1 MDHPEAIAMK
11 AAERYVLGDLSVSE
25 VEEFER
31 HFFDC
36 PQCSEELRLLSVLQ
50 ENARAVFIEQSPG
63 PRPEP
68 VVQPVPA
75 PAPAPIPVVEK
86 ESWWKAWTRPL
97 VLAPAL
103 AAIAVAVLIGYQTGS
118 QKSGEPQA
126 ISSFPI
132 YAASRGEETVVAPA
146 ANAQFY
152 SLYMDRTW
160 DRDFPS
166 YTAALRAEG
175 SDAVRFSMPVAGVA
189 PGQSIQ
195 VLLPIH
201 TLEAGRYV
209 LTISGNDG
217 TALARYPFT
226 LRFH

>member
-1 MDHPEAIAMK
+1 MDHPEAMQLR

-63 PRPEP
+63 PRTEP
-68 VVQPVPA
+68 VVVVQPAVA
-75 PAPAPIPVVEK
+75 PAKQP
-86 ESWWKAWTRPL
+86 WWKLWQQPW
-97 VLAPAL
+97 VLAPAF
-103 AAIAVAVLIGYQTGS
+103 AAIVLAILVGYQTGLRRS
-118 QKSGEPQA
+118 SEGPQS
-126 ISSFPI
+126 ISSYPL
-132 YAASRGEETVVAPA
+132 YAASRGEETVIAPP

-152 SLYMDRTW
+152 SFYMDRTW
-160 DRDFPS
+160 DRDYAS
-166 YTAALRAEG
+166 YSAALKPEG
-175 SDAVRFSMPVAGVA
+175 GGAVQYSIQMAATA
-189 PGQSIQ
+189 PGQSMQ
-195 VLLPIH
+195 VLLPAH
-201 TLEAGRYV
+201 ALEPGRYV

-217 TALARYPFT
+217 TELARYPFT